1 MPRGRQRSPSQPRGG
16 ISSGPWSP
24 CSGPCLRSTWGFREE
39 MTHELLFKHAQEFA
53 SRKDWEVTLEEAG
66 PGGPGASDTKEGALG
81 D

>member
-1 MPRGRQRSPSQPRGG
+1 
-16 ISSGPWSP
+16 
-24 CSGPCLRSTWGFREE
+24 
-39 MTHELLFKHAQEFA
+39 MTRELLFKHVQEFA